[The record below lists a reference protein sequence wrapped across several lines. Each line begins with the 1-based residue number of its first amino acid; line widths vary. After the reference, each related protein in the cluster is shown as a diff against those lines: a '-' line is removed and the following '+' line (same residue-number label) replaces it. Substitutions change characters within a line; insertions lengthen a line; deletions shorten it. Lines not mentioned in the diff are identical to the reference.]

1 MVPSRFG
8 LLAASLVVTAFTS
21 LPTAWTVVQE
31 LSPGVRQTLN
41 ASPGSVV
48 SVPFTAQLGEF
59 VHLRVE
65 TAGRVQEPQVVNERG
80 QPVPAHA
87 RIRYARSV
95 DIMLEVPASGAYRA
109 RMRLDGPAGAGIQ
122 YTPTLE
128 VRRPPDAGDRSKLEA
143 TRLIAEAQLKSAD
156 GTAAGRRT
164 ALALMQQSAQASEG
178 VGDWLALGD
187 TLNRIGQLH
196 FGLSEFAKSIEFHER
211 AASVLESAG
220 DLRGRGEAL
229 GNAGMAYRRT
239 GDPAAARARHQTALE
254 IARAAGDRRA
264 EGFTLHNLGA
274 VEYSLGNYAEAIA
287 HYERSLELK
296 RAVGDIDSTA
306 VTMSNLAVTLARLGD
321 TARATEY
328 RRQSLALHRASGNL
342 AGAAFDQ
349 MAVGIDLV
357 EGGRADEG
365 FVELAEALETFQRL
379 GHVLGEAQVLHN
391 TAALSEAVKDGG
403 RALELYERALPLRR
417 KVGDPATISTTLMRL
432 GALRIRRGDR
442 EQAAADLAEALAL
455 KQKSKDR
462 YGEAYV
468 AGHLAILHDLNGD
481 TNQAKSFANRA
492 LELSRAVSDPI
503 GEATALHQLGT
514 ILMREAPD
522 QALAVLQQALD
533 IRTRLRTPG
542 AQAATRLAMARVH
555 AATGDLDA
563 ARHTLQPAIGI
574 VESLRAGLV
583 NPDLRTTFFAGY
595 HEHFELMVDLLMRQ
609 HSRTPDAGHDRTA
622 LEYSERSRARRF
634 LDALAEARVDVR
646 QGVDETLLA
655 EERRLERAVASTE
668 TAIVGLLSGRSQ
680 KGVELA
686 EDRLREQRRDLEAV
700 RATIRQQSPAYA
712 ALRFPAPVSVATVQ
726 REHLDPQTAAI
737 EFMLGTDRS
746 YAWLVTPDSIR
757 SVQLPASGELR
768 ELAVRLRQALTVRKD
783 AAAAGRDGFRSRVA
797 AGDRQG
803 GALAAQLGRALFGP
817 LRIDDQIQRL
827 VLIADGALEG
837 LPYAALEL
845 PRPRSGGAGRLVDRF
860 ELVQLPSLAALAEL
874 RSGGPRSPRATASV
888 AVLADPVFRNDD
900 PRLRA
905 RAAAPPPAAAPDPP
919 RGADPSP
926 ADVSLDRLRFSRRE
940 AQAIE
945 ALAPGRVVTR
955 LDFDAN
961 RASLASPLLQQ
972 ADVLHFATHARVH
985 PVHPELSGIV
995 LSLVGSDGSSQD
1007 GLLRLPDLYNLDV
1020 NADLVV
1026 LSACET
1032 AIGPDAPGEGVQALS
1047 RGFLYAGA
1055 RRVVASLWQVDDR
1068 ATAVLM
1074 QHFYRALLK
1083 DRQTPPV
1090 ALRTAMLRMSSDP
1103 RWSAPYFWAGFV
1115 VQGDW

>member
-8 LLAASLVVTAFTS
+8 LLAASFVVTAFTS
-21 LPTAWTVVQE
+21 LPMAWTPVQE

-41 ASPGSVV
+41 VSPGSVV
-48 SVPFTAQLGEF
+48 TVPFTAQQGEF

-65 TAGRVQEPQVVNERG
+65 TAGRVREPRVVDGRD
-80 QPVPAHA
+80 QPVAAQA
-87 RIRYARSV
+87 RIRNGRSV
-95 DIMLEVPASGAYRA
+95 DLMLEVPATGAYSA
-109 RMRLDGPAGAGIQ
+109 RMRLDGPAGAGIE
-122 YTPTLE
+122 YIPTLE

-143 TRLIAEAQLKSAD
+143 TRLFAEAQVKAAD
-156 GTAAGRRT
+156 GTAAGRRA
-164 ALALMQQSAQASEG
+164 ALVLLQQSAQASEE
-178 VGDWLALGD
+178 VGDRLALGD
-187 TLNRIGQLH
+187 TLNRMGQLH
-196 FGLSEFAKSIEFHER
+196 YGLSEFAKSIELHER
-211 AASVLESAG
+211 AASVFESAG

-229 GNAGMAYRRT
+229 GNAGASYRLT
-239 GDPAAARARHQTALE
+239 GDHSTALARHQAALE
-254 IARAAGDRRA
+254 IARLAGDRRA
-264 EGFTLHNLGA
+264 EAFALHNIGA
-274 VEYSLGNYAEAIA
+274 VEYSLSNYAQAIA
-287 HYERSLELK
+287 HYEQSLELK
-296 RAVGDIDSTA
+296 RAVGEIDSTA

-321 TARATEY
+321 TERATEY
-328 RRQSLALHRASGNL
+328 RRQALELHRASGNQ

-357 EGGRADEG
+357 ERGRADEG
-365 FVELAEALETFQRL
+365 FGELADALATFQRL

-391 TAALSEAVKDGG
+391 TAALSEAVKDGA
-403 RALELYERALPLRR
+403 RALQLYERALPLRR

-432 GALRIRRGDR
+432 GALRIRLGDR
-442 EQAAADLAEALAL
+442 QQAAADLAEALAL
-455 KQKSKDR
+455 KQKAKDR

-468 AGHLAILHDLNGD
+468 AGHLAVLYDINGD
-481 TNQAKSFANRA
+481 THQTKSFANRA

-514 ILMREAPD
+514 ILTREAPD

-533 IRTRLRTPG
+533 IRTRLRAPA

-563 ARHTLQPAIGI
+563 ARQTLEPAIGI

-609 HSRTPDAGHDRTA
+609 HSRTPDAGHDRAA
-622 LEYSERSRARRF
+622 LEYSERGRARRL
-634 LDALAEARVDVR
+634 LDALVEARVDVR

-700 RATIRQQSPAYA
+700 RAKIRQQSPAYA
-712 ALRFPAPVSVATVQ
+712 ALRFPAPISVATVQ

-737 EFMLGTDRS
+737 EFMLGPDRS
-746 YAWLVTPDSIR
+746 YAWLVTADTIR
-757 SVQLPASGELR
+757 SVELPASGELR
-768 ELAVRLRQALTVRKD
+768 DLAVRLRQALTVRQD

-797 AGDRQG
+797 ASDRQA
-803 GALAAQLGRALFGP
+803 GALAAQIGCTLFGP
-817 LRIDDQIQRL
+817 LAIGHQFQRL

-837 LPYAALEL
+837 LPYAALEIPL
-845 PRPRSGGAGRLVDRF
+845 PGARGAGRLVDRF

-874 RSGGPRSPRATASV
+874 RSGEPRPPRATASV

-905 RAAAPPPAAAPDPP
+905 RAAAPQPAAAPDPP
-919 RGADPSP
+919 RGTDPSP

-961 RASLASPLLQQ
+961 RASLASPPLRQ

-1007 GLLRLPDLYNLDV
+1007 GLLRLADLYNLDV

-1032 AIGPDAPGEGVQALS
+1032 AIGPDVPGEGVQALS

-1068 ATAVLM
+1068 ATSVFM
-1074 QHFYRALLK
+1074 QHFYRALLREK
-1083 DRQTPPV
+1083 QTPPA
-1090 ALRTAMLRMSSDP
+1090 ALRTAMQHMSRDP